1 MTINNQLIIHEFFQ
15 KYRYITKQANS
26 RLQQHDLYNA
36 QWSILYILDR
46 YGPLSQTDIWRYLN
60 VEAPTIT
67 RTLTRMEDCGW
78 ITRTTGADKRERI
91 IQLTEKA
98 KTLIPEV
105 KETTDKFEQD
115 MLQNL
120 SQEEKETLFHLLKKM
135 GSSEQSHQL
144 EEHNEQ

>member
-1 MTINNQLIIHEFFQ
+1 MNNQLIIHEFFQ
-15 KYRYITKQANS
+15 KYRCITKQANS

-46 YGPLSQTDIWRYLN
+46 FGPLSQTDIWRYLN

-98 KTLIPEV
+98 KILIPEV

-120 SQEEKETLFHLLKKM
+120 SQEEKEMLFHLLKKM
-135 GSSEQSHQL
+135 GSTQHSHQL